1 MLRHKRMLFQ
11 FVQHLLPTS
20 SLSEDNTCIVSIFT
34 KRLTEWCILT
44 INDASI

>member
-20 SLSEDNTCIVSIFT
+20 SLSEDNTMYSKHIHKTLNRMVYT
-34 KRLTEWCILT
+34 NNK
-44 INDASI
+44 